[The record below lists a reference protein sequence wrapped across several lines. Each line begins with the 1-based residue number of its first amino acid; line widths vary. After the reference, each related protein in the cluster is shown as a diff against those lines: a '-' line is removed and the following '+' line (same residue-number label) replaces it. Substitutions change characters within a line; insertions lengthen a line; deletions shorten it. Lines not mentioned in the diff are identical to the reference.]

1 MKVTFKRISILIRK
15 MDEVC
20 MPQPRLPPVKYHITM
35 ITFNVQWLSFVY
47 HLDVILERMVLA
59 EYLATFIAHEPTL
72 MF

>member
-1 MKVTFKRISILIRK
+1 
-15 MDEVC
+15 
-20 MPQPRLPPVKYHITM
+20 MPQPRLPPVKDQITM

-59 EYLATFIAHEPTL
+59 EYLSTFIAHEPTF